1 MKHTPTREI
10 LEAAARQ
17 QHDDGRIWCEAT
29 RQWEGMGISP
39 EVSTAVNVCYGCQQ
53 PLAHSNHRWSRKRMA
68 EDKEVESCVAWIAS
82 QKEASDHERP
92 D

>member
-10 LEAAARQ
+10 LQAAARQ

-68 EDKEVESCVAWIAS
+68 EDKEVEWAWIAS
-82 QKEASDHERP
+82 QKEARP
-92 D
+92 